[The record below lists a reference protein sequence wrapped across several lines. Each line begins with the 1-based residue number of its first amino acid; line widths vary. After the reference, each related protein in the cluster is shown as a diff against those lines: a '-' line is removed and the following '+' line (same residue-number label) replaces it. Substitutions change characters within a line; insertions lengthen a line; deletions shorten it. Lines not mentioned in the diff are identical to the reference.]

1 MNGLIRQWGGQVK
14 DKEPVYF
21 AVIFNTVAK
30 VIISRVADSPSDIN
44 NASSSVQPLP
54 SETGNTIKTGFTPH
68 FGENVNSGHFIAIG
82 Y

>member
-1 MNGLIRQWGGQVK
+1 MIEQWGGQVK
-14 DKEPVYF
+14 DNEPVYF

-30 VIISRVADSPSDIN
+30 VIISRVADSSSDVTD
-44 NASSSVQPLP
+44 AATSVQPLP

-68 FGENVNSGHFIAIG
+68 YGDLRNSGSWLAFG

>member
-1 MNGLIRQWGGQVK
+1 MNGLIRQWGGQVRDNK
-14 DKEPVYF
+14 TVYF

-30 VIISRVADSPSDIN
+30 VIISRVADSPSDPSN
-44 NASSSVQPLP
+44 TTNSVQPLP

-68 FGENVNSGHFIAIG
+68 FGDDTNGGHFIAIG

>member
-14 DKEPVYF
+14 DNEPVYF

-30 VIISRVADSPSDIN
+30 VIISRVADSPSDTTGTTN
-44 NASSSVQPLP
+44 SVQPLP

-68 FGENVNSGHFIAIG
+68 FGHIVNSGHFIAIG

>member
-14 DKEPVYF
+14 DGVPVYF

-30 VIISRVADSPSDIN
+30 VIISRVADSPSDN
-44 NASSSVQPLP
+44 TNATNSVQPLP

-68 FGENVNSGHFIAIG
+68 FADGSNSGHFIAIG